1 MTGERRAAKASPA
14 PGRRKLRSSLVVGLL
29 LFTACSAVRHSAIRP
44 DYEQVDRTKT
54 LRLAVVTSPVPEG
67 EESLGLLW
75 SEIARRYVNDK
86 RDFIASEQLTADQVP
101 DDVCDGNIEGVLHLA
116 PEMARRGK
124 GVEVSVKALLYR
136 CRDGE
141 NIWEAEGGG
150 SWKSDDDLFT
160 DTANF
165 YTEKYGPEVAP
176 YVAPVFRLLRAVL
189 DTLPYP
195 KLVDDDAIIEKIE
208 LD

>member
-1 MTGERRAAKASPA
+1 MRNSF
-14 PGRRKLRSSLVVGLL
+14 VVIGLL
-29 LFTACSAVRHSAIRP
+29 LVTACSAVRHSSIRP
-44 DYEQVDRTKT
+44 DYDEVDRLKT
-54 LRLAVVTSPVPEG
+54 LRVAVVTSPIPG
-67 EESLGLLW
+67 GDESLGLLW
-75 SEIARRYVNDK
+75 SEIARRYINDK
-86 RDFIASEQLTADQVP
+86 RDFIASEQLTADVVP
-101 DDVCDGNIEGVLHLA
+101 AEVCDGHIEGVLHLA
-116 PEMARRGK
+116 PEMERKGK
-124 GVEVSVKALLYR
+124 GIETSVNARLYR

-141 NIWEAEGGG
+141 TIWEAEGGG
-150 SWKSDDDLFT
+150 SWASNDDLFT

-165 YTEKYGPEVAP
+165 YAEEYGPEVIP

>member
-1 MTGERRAAKASPA
+1 MRN
-14 PGRRKLRSSLVVGLL
+14 SLVVSGLL
-29 LFTACSAVRHSAIRP
+29 LVTACSAVRHSSIRP
-44 DYEQVDRTKT
+44 DYEQVDRTQT
-54 LRLAVVTSPVPEG
+54 LRLAVVTSPVPDG

-75 SEIARRYVNDK
+75 SEVARRYINDK
-86 RDFIASEQLTADQVP
+86 RDFIASEQIAAAEVPADI
-101 DDVCDGNIEGVLHLA
+101 CEGNIEGVLHLA
-116 PEMARRGK
+116 PQMKREGK
-124 GVEVSVKALLYR
+124 GVETSVKARLYR

-141 NIWEAEGGG
+141 TIWEAEGGG
-150 SWKSDDDLFT
+150 SWASNDELFT
-160 DTANF
+160 DTTGF
-165 YTEKYGPEVAP
+165 YTEKYGPDVAP

>member
-1 MTGERRAAKASPA
+1 MRNSLFVIG
-14 PGRRKLRSSLVVGLL
+14 LSLV
-29 LFTACSAVRHSAIRP
+29 TACGAVRHSSIRP
-44 DYEQVDRTKT
+44 DYEQVDRTRT
-54 LRLAVVTSPVPEG
+54 LRLAVVTSPVPDG

-75 SEIARRYVNDK
+75 SEIARRYINDK
-86 RDFIASEQLTADQVP
+86 RDFIASEQVTANQVP
-101 DDVCDGNIEGVLHLA
+101 QDICDANIEGVLHLA
-116 PEMARRGK
+116 PRMERKGK
-124 GVEVSVKALLYR
+124 GVEVSVKARLYR
-136 CRDGE
+136 CHDKE
-141 NIWEAEGGG
+141 TIWEAEGGG

-160 DTANF
+160 DTAGF

-195 KLVDDDAIIEKIE
+195 KLVDDEAIIEKIE